1 MTITPSTNCS
11 PIRASTRGFTLVEL
25 LVVIAIIGVLIG
37 LLLPAVQAAR
47 ESARR
52 LTCTNNMKQQGLGFQ
67 SFHSARGFFPP
78 ACGKKVDTI
87 GYGHSQWVALMPYVE
102 MMDLYSQWDFSV
114 DYEGWTG
121 NAALTTNYPSAATP
135 KVRYGLLECPSS
147 PTTLNQ
153 SAGSQLGNYPPHYY
167 GIAGAVPNGRFTS
180 TDDYYATV
188 SWGAVSGRGMLPN
201 VAPSVYPLW
210 YQANDV
216 PNAGSRRIGRK
227 IVECTDGTSYTLL
240 VGEMSDFVRDA
251 AGTSQ
256 DVRPARYVGWTVGG
270 DRGWNSNGFPQFN
283 NTTIRYQPNAR
294 VLGQAG
300 VGFDTGRYWKANAPL
315 TSAHGGGVNV
325 LRVDGSV
332 SFITDTIDLET
343 LTLMAVR
350 NDGLTFAS
358 AP

>member
-1 MTITPSTNCS
+1 MTITPSANCS

-25 LVVIAIIGVLIG
+25 LVVIAIIGTLVG

-52 LTCTNNMKQQGLGFQ
+52 STCSNNMKQQGLGFQ

-78 ACGKKVDTI
+78 VCGRIVDAA

-102 MMDLYSQWDFSV
+102 MMDLYSRWDFSV
-114 DYEGWTG
+114 ANEGWAG
-121 NAALTTNYPSAATP
+121 NAALTTNHPVAATP
-135 KVRYGLLECPSS
+135 KVRYRLLECPSS

-153 SAGSQLGNYPPHYY
+153 SAGSIYGNYPPHYY

-180 TDDYYATV
+180 TDEYSTQ
-188 SWGAVSGRGMLPN
+188 SWGAVSGRGMLSN
-201 VAPSVYPLW
+201 VASG
-210 YQANDV
+210 V

-227 IVECTDGTSYTLL
+227 IDQCTDGTSYTLL

-256 DVRPARYVGWTVGG
+256 DVRPARYLGWAAGG
-270 DRGWNSNGFPQFN
+270 AQGWNTNSLPQFN

-300 VGFDTGRYWKANAPL
+300 VGFDHYHYWKANAPL